1 MLMPSII
8 LRTDIYAPIEKVFD
22 LSRIID
28 FHQTS
33 MSHTSERA
41 IAGRTT
47 GLIELGETVT
57 WRARHF
63 GLYLTLTSRI
73 TAMDPPYSF
82 VDEQVKGPFASFSHQ
97 HLFEEID
104 GGTHL
109 QDVFEYRSPLGW
121 LGRLADALFLK
132 QYMERLL
139 RRRNNTLKRHF
150 DPLYDK

>member
-1 MLMPSII
+1 MPKII

-22 LSRIID
+22 LSRSID

-33 MSHTSERA
+33 MSHTNEKA

-73 TAMDPPYSF
+73 TAMDPPHSF

-97 HLFEEID
+97 HLFEEVY

-109 QDVFEYRSPLGW
+109 QDVFEYRSPLGC
-121 LGRLADALFLK
+121 LGRLADTLFLK
-132 QYMERLL
+132 GYMENLL
-139 RRRNNTLKRHF
+139 RRRNDALKRHF
-150 DPLYDK
+150 DHLNER